1 MNKYTN
7 LDSYNKNGFIIIKNF
22 VEKSKA
28 NEYTKKVSSYMDPKK
43 GEANKV
49 EIQNSRLYPSNVIKN
64 FPDILETQKN
74 SKLIRILKK
83 LFFKSPTII
92 QSLQLYFNV
101 HDAGWHIDSQSQLR
115 HQEYN
120 PSLSINNYKLA
131 KVGIYLS
138 NSNKENILPSINLIK
153 GSHNLPLFM
162 HKIIHTLLFKFKI
175 FRKFLDYISIDVGK
189 YLSQGD
195 AVIFSHHLWHR
206 SSIINKRSSKNIND
220 KCVFYFEVGELNT
233 AESFLKHN
241 FFRSIFFED
250 FQSNGENYWCDYMRP
265 GFSKDIENHL
275 NELSQLGI
283 STPYL
288 NSQLAL
294 DYLEKLNIMIK
305 KNQ

>member
-1 MNKYTN
+1 MN
-7 LDSYNKNGFIIIKNF
+7 
-22 VEKSKA
+22 
-28 NEYTKKVSSYMDPKK
+28 PKK
-43 GEANKV
+43 GKANKV
-49 EIQNSRLYPSNVIKN
+49 EVKNARLYPSNIIKN
-64 FPDILETQKN
+64 FPSILEIQKN
-74 SKLIRILKK
+74 SKFIKILKN

-115 HQEYN
+115 HREYN

-131 KVGIYLS
+131 KVGVYLS
-138 NSNKENILPSINLIK
+138 NSTKGSTLPSINLIK
-153 GSHNLPLFM
+153 GSHKLPLFM
-162 HKIIHTLLFKFKI
+162 HKLIHTLLIKFKN
-175 FRKFLDYISIDVGK
+175 FRRFLDYISIDVGK
-189 YLSQGD
+189 YISQGD

-206 SSIINKRSSKNIND
+206 SSIINKKNPKNIND

-241 FFRSIFFED
+241 FVRSIFFED
-250 FQSNGENYWCDYMRP
+250 FQSSGENYWCDYMRP
-265 GFSKDIENHL
+265 GFSKDIKNHL
-275 NELSQLGI
+275 DELSMLGI

-294 DYLEKLNIMIK
+294 DYLEKLNMIIK